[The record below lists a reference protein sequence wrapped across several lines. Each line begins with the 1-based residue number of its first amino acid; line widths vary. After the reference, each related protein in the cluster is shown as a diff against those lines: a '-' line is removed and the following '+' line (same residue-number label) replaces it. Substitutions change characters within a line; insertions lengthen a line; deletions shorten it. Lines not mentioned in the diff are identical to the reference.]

1 MDTPKSTG
9 HMTEALEVL
18 PDMERLEMEDVA
30 EIEGEYSMTEEMGRK
45 CKLSIFP
52 SKHFVN
58 QASTSTINQDQI
70 NEEPEL
76 VLHHDDFP
84 YLMIGDVV
92 EIYQPDVDP
101 IADDSFP
108 RLLLTV
114 CSFLFKFT
122 LPDKWRSNSYPI
134 LLFKIHY
141 LFQIGSSSLF
151 PNSKITKPIH
161 KDTVYIEK
169 SICDGFRL
177 QNFQDT
183 IVKKVDPKSV
193 ALDSV
198 ELTFK
203 EQYMGRSEMWRIKKK
218 LVNSCAFLN
227 KKVELCGG
235 SIRCYINEMWAS
247 DSELCMKETESRA
260 NLEENGSVFRV
271 ACGVITSDTQI
282 VFRST
287 SAMVYLF
294 IQMSSEMWE
303 HDSYGD
309 LYFEKAVDGMLKE
322 LFQRWSKTGS
332 AHEVTIV
339 LFTRCFY
346 EAKTL
351 EEFPKSMHE
360 CLQQST
366 VYGDCYYEDFYHVA
380 VQNERFEDW
389 MPTVLILEE
398 HFSTF
403 RDSVLNYHHEKLSS
417 KDEILEGE
425 TIPIPKARISS
436 ASQGNFLEVLN
447 MSLNTFENHYL
458 NRNLDRTGQ
467 QSIVITPGV
476 GIFEVDRELMLITKQ
491 RIIDSGVGSDLIC
504 VGEQPLHAVPLFRF
518 YDPSKES
525 NASQTNQFSMPHWIN
540 MSFYHP
546 NKRVGYSAFNA
557 RIKIPSEVDAVV
569 HNIENNTANNCR
581 YVEIL

>member
-1 MDTPKSTG
+1 M
-9 HMTEALEVL
+9 
-18 PDMERLEMEDVA
+18 
-30 EIEGEYSMTEEMGRK
+30 
-45 CKLSIFP
+45 C
-52 SKHFVN
+52 
-58 QASTSTINQDQI
+58 
-70 NEEPEL
+70 
-76 VLHHDDFP
+76 
-84 YLMIGDVV
+84 
-92 EIYQPDVDP
+92 
-101 IADDSFP
+101 
-108 RLLLTV
+108 
-114 CSFLFKFT
+114 
-122 LPDKWRSNSYPI
+122 
-134 LLFKIHY
+134 
-141 LFQIGSSSLF
+141 
-151 PNSKITKPIH
+151 PNSKITKQINR
-161 KDTVYIEK
+161 DTIYIEK
-169 SICDGFRL
+169 SICDGFHL

-183 IVKKVDPKSV
+183 IVKKVDAKSV

-218 LVNSCAFLN
+218 LVNTCVFLN
-227 KKVELCGG
+227 KKVEICGG

-247 DSELCMKETESRA
+247 DSEICLKETENRA
-260 NLEENGSVFRV
+260 NLVENGSVFRV
-271 ACGVITSDTQI
+271 ACGVITPNTQI

-294 IQMSSEMWE
+294 IQMSSEMWD

-322 LFQRWSKTGS
+322 LFQRWSRSGC

-339 LFTRCFY
+339 LFSRCFY
-346 EAKTL
+346 EAKSL
-351 EEFPKSMHE
+351 EDFPKSMQE

-366 VYGDCYYEDFYHVA
+366 VYGESYYEDFYHVA

-389 MPTVLILEE
+389 TPTVLTLKEE
-398 HFSTF
+398 FSTF
-403 RDSVLNYHHEKLSS
+403 RNTVLKCHNDKVAS
-417 KDEILEGE
+417 KEEIMENE
-425 TIPIPKARISS
+425 TVPIPKSKISS

-518 YDPSKES
+518 YDPMKERS
-525 NASQTNQFSMPHWIN
+525 ASSHTNQYSMPHWIN
-540 MSFYHP
+540 LSFYHP
-546 NKRVGYSAFNA
+546 NKRVGYSAFNP
-557 RIKIPSEVDAVV
+557 RIKIPSAVDKVV
-569 HNIENNTANNCR
+569 HNMENNNANNCR
-581 YVEIL
+581 YLIEFINFRT

>member
-1 MDTPKSTG
+1 M
-9 HMTEALEVL
+9 
-18 PDMERLEMEDVA
+18 
-30 EIEGEYSMTEEMGRK
+30 
-45 CKLSIFP
+45 
-52 SKHFVN
+52 
-58 QASTSTINQDQI
+58 
-70 NEEPEL
+70 
-76 VLHHDDFP
+76 
-84 YLMIGDVV
+84 
-92 EIYQPDVDP
+92 
-101 IADDSFP
+101 
-108 RLLLTV
+108 
-114 CSFLFKFT
+114 
-122 LPDKWRSNSYPI
+122 
-134 LLFKIHY
+134 
-141 LFQIGSSSLF
+141 
-151 PNSKITKPIH
+151 
-161 KDTVYIEK
+161 
-169 SICDGFRL
+169 

-183 IVKKVDPKSV
+183 IVKKVDSKLV

-218 LVNSCAFLN
+218 LVNSCVFLN
-227 KKVELCGG
+227 KKIELCGG

-247 DSELCMKETESRA
+247 DSELRMKETESRA

-271 ACGVITSDTQI
+271 ACGMITSDTQI

-294 IQMSSEMWE
+294 IQMSSEMWD

-309 LYFEKAVDGMLKE
+309 LYFEKAVDGLLKE
-322 LFQRWSKTGS
+322 LFQRWNKSGC

-346 EAKTL
+346 DCASIEA
-351 EEFPKSMHE
+351 FPKNMQE
-360 CLQQST
+360 CLQHSPVFGQSF
-366 VYGDCYYEDFYHVA
+366 YEDFYHVA

-389 MPTVLILEE
+389 MPTVLTLKE

-403 RDSVLNYHHEKLSS
+403 KDSVLNCHDADLSV
-417 KDEILEGE
+417 EINE
-425 TIPIPKARISS
+425 TKESHNSFPKPRISS

-518 YDPSKES
+518 YDPARES
-525 NASQTNQFSMPHWIN
+525 SALHTNQYSMPHWIN
-540 MSFYHP
+540 LSFYHP

-557 RIKIPSEVDAVV
+557 RIKIPSAVDSIV
-569 HNIENNTANNCR
+569 HNNENNNANNCR
-581 YVEIL
+581 YIVDIKGSRNNLLFHSLRSLQYYSY

>member
-1 MDTPKSTG
+1 
-9 HMTEALEVL
+9 
-18 PDMERLEMEDVA
+18 
-30 EIEGEYSMTEEMGRK
+30 
-45 CKLSIFP
+45 
-52 SKHFVN
+52 
-58 QASTSTINQDQI
+58 
-70 NEEPEL
+70 
-76 VLHHDDFP
+76 
-84 YLMIGDVV
+84 
-92 EIYQPDVDP
+92 
-101 IADDSFP
+101 
-108 RLLLTV
+108 
-114 CSFLFKFT
+114 
-122 LPDKWRSNSYPI
+122 
-134 LLFKIHY
+134 
-141 LFQIGSSSLF
+141 
-151 PNSKITKPIH
+151 
-161 KDTVYIEK
+161 
-169 SICDGFRL
+169 
-177 QNFQDT
+177 
-183 IVKKVDPKSV
+183 
-193 ALDSV
+193 
-198 ELTFK
+198 
-203 EQYMGRSEMWRIKKK
+203 MGRSEMWRIKKK
-218 LVNSCAFLN
+218 LVNYCVFLN

-235 SIRCYINEMWAS
+235 SIRCYINELYAS
-247 DSELCMKETESRA
+247 DSDLCMKETENRA

-271 ACGVITSDTQI
+271 ACGVITSNTQI

-294 IQMSSEMWE
+294 IQMSSEMWD

-346 EAKTL
+346 EAQNL

-366 VYGDCYYEDFYHVA
+366 VYGNCYYEDFYHVA

-389 MPTVLILEE
+389 MPTVLTLKE
-398 HFSTF
+398 HFTTF
-403 RDSVLNYHHEKLSS
+403 KDSVLNCHHEKLSA
-417 KDEILEGE
+417 KDEPQEGE
-425 TIPIPKARISS
+425 IIPIPKSRISS

-458 NRNLDRTGQ
+458 NRSLDRTGQ

-525 NASQTNQFSMPHWIN
+525 NAPEINQYSMPHWIN
-540 MSFYHP
+540 LSFYHP
-546 NKRVGYSAFNA
+546 NKRVGYSAFNP
-557 RIKIPSEVDAVV
+557 RIKIPSAVDVVV
-569 HNIENNTANNCR
+569 HNNENNIANNCR
-581 YVEIL
+581 YVE